1 MPVVYQSINECRAG
15 VFGETSRGVMD
26 LVDRYAA
33 RGMDHLVGGARAI
46 YNRSMDAYES
56 FKDSYAM
63 RRMNA
68 AVNQAKH
75 FTDADIFNI
84 LPTVEE
90 LQQAK
95 HRMRRGIM
103 SDPTL
108 RQLSRDNRIEGYRGS
123 LTDPYTHLKPEEHP
137 DYLRVTNGVW
147 MVGDDEITYRI
158 DLHNDD
164 YDPNDHDDPF
174 NDLSIVEQDYIL
186 QTCENALAYYKQ
198 GKRDPTSKWDAS
210 L

>member
-1 MPVVYQSINECRAG
+1 MPIVYQSMSECRSG
-15 VFGETSRGVMD
+15 VFGETCRGVMD
-26 LVDRYAA
+26 LVDQYASRGLDHIASTA
-33 RGMDHLVGGARAI
+33 RSI
-46 YNRSMDAYES
+46 YTKSMDAYES
-56 FKDSYAM
+56 FKYSYAM

-75 FTDADIFNI
+75 FNDSDIFVV
-84 LPTVEE
+84 LPTIDE

-123 LTDPYTHLKPEEHP
+123 YTDPYSHLKPEDHP

-147 MVGDDEITYRI
+147 MVGDEDITLRI
-158 DLHNDD
+158 DLHDDNIND
-164 YDPNDHDDPF
+164 NDHDDPF
-174 NDLSIVEQDYIL
+174 NNLTIVEKDYII